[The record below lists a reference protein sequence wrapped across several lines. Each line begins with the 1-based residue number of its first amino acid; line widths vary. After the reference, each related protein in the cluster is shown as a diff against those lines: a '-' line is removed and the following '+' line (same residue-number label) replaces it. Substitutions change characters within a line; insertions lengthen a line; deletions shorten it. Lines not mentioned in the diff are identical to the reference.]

1 MCISMARRLVV
12 EILYTFC
19 IMIAIL
25 SVSSYI
31 ENILSFLGILSHAYS
46 LMHGSVCIVKQLPA
60 VLVCILNRKSIQ
72 RVVTYS
78 ISICHQAYFL
88 GWSAR
93 NELLPRQSKVQI
105 DLLCTYLGCSSDD
118 KRLKHVALVCV
129 GGSGC
134 SPEY

>member
-1 MCISMARRLVV
+1 MCISIARRLVV

-31 ENILSFLGILSHAYS
+31 KNILSFLGILSHAYS
-46 LMHGSVCIVKQLPA
+46 LMHESVCIVKQLPA

-78 ISICHQAYFL
+78 ISTCHQAYFL
-88 GWSAR
+88 G
-93 NELLPRQSKVQI
+93 
-105 DLLCTYLGCSSDD
+105 
-118 KRLKHVALVCV
+118 
-129 GGSGC
+129 
-134 SPEY
+134 